1 MQQKVETTPKTKHT
15 IFDVYL
21 VNALNN
27 KTAKLRRSYQFLN
40 EFCFTETSNNVVHH

>member
-27 KTAKLRRSYQFLN
+27 KTAKLRRSDQFLN
-40 EFCFTETSNNVVHH
+40 EFTETSNNVVHH